1 MFTTFFLQPQNDV
14 ACIAAAAGIAWKH
27 VISMVTNTHT
37 CVQNDDD
44 PWSQCMMIILD
55 FGMHTMCVLYN

>member
-14 ACIAAAAGIAWKH
+14 ACIATAAGIAWRH

-37 CVQNDDD
+37 CVQNDA
-44 PWSQCMMIILD
+44 
-55 FGMHTMCVLYN
+55 